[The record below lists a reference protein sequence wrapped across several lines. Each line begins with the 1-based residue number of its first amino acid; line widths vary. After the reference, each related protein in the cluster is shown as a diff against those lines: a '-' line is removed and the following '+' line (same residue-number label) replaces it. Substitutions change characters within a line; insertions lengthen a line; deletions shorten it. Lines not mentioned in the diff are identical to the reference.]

1 MPDAQEVYA
10 RAAVFM
16 HARTVA
22 FWGDHPVRTYGQPW
36 QYGTGVLLQIA
47 DVRMIVTAEHVTQAF
62 LKDEL
67 PLIVAARK
75 ERATP
80 LGHVTV
86 RRSVIADVAVL
97 VLDREDA
104 DLIATEKTF
113 TRLPEVDCDDPT
125 VAVGGIYGVFGY
137 PSIKSN
143 VDHYDKTMT
152 MIGQPCFGSPIEDGR
167 EKELTPDFHPGLHVG
182 IAFDSQSNP
191 LPYGMSGCGIWRV
204 HQAGVTPTWRE
215 EDMRLVAIEH
225 TASKGRVALVGTR
238 MEYVRKLVLNYDPS
252 LEGVMDL
259 AWPSKPRV
267 TPRRMVIK

>member
-10 RAAVFM
+10 RAAAFM
-16 HARTVA
+16 HARTIA
-22 FWGDHPVRTYGQPW
+22 FWGDHPVRTYGQPR

-62 LKDEL
+62 MKEGL
-67 PLIVAARK
+67 PLIIAARK

-80 LGHVTV
+80 LAHVTV
-86 RRSVIADVAVL
+86 RKSVNFDIAIL
-97 VLDREDA
+97 VLDGEDA

-137 PSIKSN
+137 PSVKSN
-143 VDHYDKTMT
+143 VDHYEKTMT
-152 MIGQPCFGSPIEDGR
+152 MIGQPCIGSPIEDGR
-167 EKELTPDFHPGLHVG
+167 GKELTPDFHPGVHIG
-182 IAFDSQSNP
+182 IGFDSLSNP
-191 LPYGMSGCGIWRV
+191 MPYGMSGCGIWRV

-215 EDMRLVAIEH
+215 DDIRLVAIEH

-238 MEYVRKLVLNYDPS
+238 MEHVRTLVLNYDRS
-252 LEGVMDL
+252 LEQVMNL
-259 AWPSKPRV
+259 AWPSKTRV
-267 TPRRMVIK
+267 AAQRMVIK